1 MKQLFF
7 TLFLLLAGMS
17 MTFAQRT
24 VSGKVTDN
32 AGEPVIGANII
43 VKEAPGVGTITDIDG
58 MYQLSIPDAAKT
70 LVFSYT
76 GFEGQELAIGN
87 ASTINVTMS
96 EGKLLEE
103 VVVTALGIKRD
114 KKSLG
119 YAVTDIGSDQVVQ
132 RAETDPIR
140 ALSGKVAGVNI
151 TGAGGAPGQSTKIN
165 IRGFSSLNGNT
176 QPLFVVDG
184 IPFDNKV
191 ASSGQA
197 TQFSN
202 RAFDIDPNNIESVSV
217 LKGAAAAALYG
228 SRATNG
234 VILITT
240 KTGKKSNK
248 GLEVTFQSSYN
259 QEKISSLPNYQNT
272 YAQGSDQN
280 YNGGFIGNWGAPFP
294 EHVDRLN
301 QQFHAGTARYSKVY
315 AAGYAEGTVP
325 HPLIANSF
333 PIAQGYSGVFPELL
347 EDDPN
352 KPGSKRAKALPLRS
366 YDFLEQFF
374 QTGQLVEN
382 SLTVST
388 GDEKRS
394 LSTTLSRMDNTG
406 IVPNSKSARTT
417 IAFGGNAK
425 LDNGLQVSGNV
436 NYVNSGQVS
445 PPIAP
450 SYYTDYG
457 SPDAA
462 SIYSRLFYLPR
473 NVDLMGWPFEN
484 PVSGNNIFYRAL
496 DNPRW
501 LVKNN
506 KFESNVN
513 RAFGALTL
521 SYPLTSWLTVNAR
534 GGFNTYNDSQIDLTR
549 TGGIADPNG
558 RVWTRDLKNT
568 ELDFNYFLTANRSLT
583 DDLDLTIT
591 AGLNQNQRQYT
602 DKFTDG
608 DGIIDNSIKNLA
620 GVTTVLGRW
629 DDKIL
634 QRLYAGY
641 ADVNLG
647 YKNFLYLGLTAR
659 NDWTST
665 LVNPKDPDNSKNSYF
680 YPGVSAS
687 LVLSEAMDLSSTPF
701 SYAKLRASY
710 TQVGNEATPYR
721 TATYYS
727 FGTPFVTPSGTR
739 INRAGL
745 GNLLGKADLVNE
757 LTKELE
763 FGVDLRMFKNRA
775 GIEFSW
781 FKRNSIDQITSA
793 DIPTSS
799 GFSQAVV
806 NAGEI
811 QNKGIEL
818 SLNVDIL
825 KSDNG
830 FNWNSLINFTRIR
843 SLIVDAGE
851 GTELIVGGVADVG
864 NIHREGLPYG
874 QLFGTKMARV
884 DNNDINSPILIN
896 KADGLPILL
905 PTNEVV
911 GDPNPDFIL
920 GWINSFNFKGFN
932 LTALI
937 DWRQGGQVFTST
949 GSSLLLRGQLAF
961 QEDREAFRVIPG
973 VYGNPQ
979 TFEPVL
985 DENGKTIQN
994 TTGVTPFESH
1004 FTKGFGA
1011 YGASETNI
1019 YDATVYRLR
1028 ELSFGYSF
1036 PKSFLS
1042 KTPFGN
1048 LRLSVSGRNL
1058 WFKAPNMLKDLNA
1071 DPEVLGFTAN
1081 SNIQGIELGSTPN
1094 TRRIGLNLYATF

>member
-7 TLFLLLAGMS
+7 TLFLLVTGIG

-32 AGEPVIGANII
+32 AGEAVIGANVI

-58 MYQLSIPDAAKT
+58 MYELSIPSGGKT
-70 LVFSYT
+70 LVISYT
-76 GFEGQELAIGN
+76 GFETQELAIGD

-96 EGKLLEE
+96 EGRLLEE

-119 YAVTDIGSDQVVQ
+119 YSVTDVSSDQMVQ

-165 IRGFSSLNGNT
+165 IRGFSSLTGNT

-184 IPFDNKV
+184 IPFDNQV
-191 ASSGQA
+191 ANTGQA

-259 QEKISSLPNYQNT
+259 TEKISNLPNYQNV

-325 HPLIANSF
+325 HPLIANSY
-333 PIAQGYSGVFPELL
+333 PTGQGYASFLTDYL

-352 KPGSKRAKALPLRS
+352 KPGSQRAKAIPLKS
-366 YDFLEQFF
+366 YDFLDQFF
-374 QTGQLVEN
+374 QAGQLVEN
-382 SLTVST
+382 SVTVST

-394 LSTTLSRMDNTG
+394 LSTTLSRMDNSG
-406 IVPNSKSARTT
+406 IVPNSKSSRTT

-425 LDNGLQVSGNV
+425 LDNGLQINGNV
-436 NYVNSGQVS
+436 NYVNSAQAS

-450 SYYTDYG
+450 SYYTDYS

-473 NVDLMGWPFEN
+473 NVDLMGWAFEN
-484 PVSGNNIFYRAL
+484 PINGNNVFYRAL

-506 KFESNVN
+506 KFNSNVN
-513 RAFGALTL
+513 RAFGGLTL
-521 SYPLTSWLTVNAR
+521 SYPLTSWLTANAR
-534 GGFNTYNDSQIDLTR
+534 GGFNTYTDAQINLTR
-549 TGGIADPNG
+549 SGGVADPNG
-558 RVWTRDLKNT
+558 GVWNRDIRNT
-568 ELDFNYFLTANRSLT
+568 ELDFNYFLTAHKGIT
-583 DDLDLTIT
+583 DDLDLTVT
-591 AGLNQNQRQYT
+591 AGLNQNQREYRS
-602 DKFTDG
+602 KFIDG
-608 DGIIDNSIKNLA
+608 DGIIDNSVQNLSS
-620 GVTTVLGRW
+620 VTTLIGRS
-629 DDKIL
+629 DIKRL
-634 QRLYAGY
+634 QRLFAGY
-641 ADVNLG
+641 VDVNLG

-665 LVNPKDPDNSKNSYF
+665 LVNPKDVKNSKNSYF

-687 LVLSEAMDLSSTPF
+687 LILSEAMDLSSTPF
-701 SYAKLRASY
+701 SYVKVRASY

-721 TATYYS
+721 TATNYG
-727 FGTPFVTPSGTR
+727 FETPFVTSSGIR

-763 FGVDLRMFKNRA
+763 FGLDLRMFKNRA
-775 GIEFSW
+775 GLEFSW
-781 FKRNSIDQITSA
+781 FKRNSFDQITSA
-793 DIPTSS
+793 DVPTTS
-799 GFSQAVV
+799 GFSQSVV

-818 SLNVDIL
+818 SLNVDL
-825 KSDNG
+825 FKSDRG
-830 FNWNSLINFTRIR
+830 FNWNSLVNFTRIR

-851 GTELIVGGVADVG
+851 GSEIVVGGVADVG

-911 GDPNPDFIL
+911 GNPNPDFIM

-949 GSSLLLRGQLAF
+949 GSSLLLRGMLAF

-985 DENGKTIQN
+985 DENGKTISN

-1028 ELSFGYSF
+1028 EVSFGYNF
-1036 PKSFLS
+1036 PKSFLN

-1048 LRLSVSGRNL
+1048 LKLSVSGRNL
-1058 WFKAPNMLKDLNA
+1058 WFKAPNMLKDLNM

-1081 SNIQGIELGSTPN
+1081 SNIQGIELGSTPT
-1094 TRRIGLNLYATF
+1094 TRRFGVNLYATF